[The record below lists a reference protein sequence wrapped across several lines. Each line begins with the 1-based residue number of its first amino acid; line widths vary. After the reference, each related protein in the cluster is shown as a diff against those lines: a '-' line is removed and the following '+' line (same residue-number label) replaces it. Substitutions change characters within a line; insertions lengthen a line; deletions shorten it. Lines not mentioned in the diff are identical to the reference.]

1 VRGLNR
7 RPDPA
12 TLVAGVAVL
21 VLGVVLL
28 LDALGT
34 LALRFAAY
42 GPLALGALGAVL
54 LASGLSRRD

>member
-1 VRGLNR
+1 VRGLNA

-12 TLVAGVAVL
+12 TLVGGVVVL

-28 LDALGT
+28 LDALG
-34 LALRFAAY
+34 AFQLRFAVY
-42 GPLALGALGAVL
+42 GPLALGALGAFL